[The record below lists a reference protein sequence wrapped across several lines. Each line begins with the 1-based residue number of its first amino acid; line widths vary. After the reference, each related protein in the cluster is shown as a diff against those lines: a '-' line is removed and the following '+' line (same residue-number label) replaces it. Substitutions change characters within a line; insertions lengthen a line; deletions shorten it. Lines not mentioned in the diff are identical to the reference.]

1 MSWFEPSSFTS
12 LAKTA
17 LNSAQK
23 SIDRVLDI
31 QDEGGETGTGAAAS
45 LSQTT
50 VKKSASGGS
59 WTSWISPTSKQK
71 SSSSPT
77 PSSAQRKTS
86 PPRNVETDEFFADF
100 LGGTSKPGKSPRADL
115 KQPVNTTPVPK
126 QLPTTSPSQS
136 KLSPRPGGLNAL
148 SPSEK
153 QKQRKKQPGQFK
165 LQVATSPTSST
176 PQVKENVQNDATI
189 SISLTEERNT
199 SGTRESLDV
208 MSTSSHSDMS
218 ASSESHS
225 ASESGQEKEMDSSG
239 TGNAFNKIVDPL
251 RGFKLDEIQI
261 NHLVSEPEVK
271 GPAVDSVGVSSS
283 SSLESGEKEDI
294 KSGQNANFDTSTT
307 AGSVIADNL
316 NISDNAQAETILE
329 TMPDDSSMSA
339 LEDENKMQ
347 TQAPGQE
354 QVGDETMTNICD
366 SVQTVDGTALETSIQ
381 QTAVSE
387 ESEEIS
393 LTENS
398 DKVTRNNTEGDH
410 LRQEEPHHTRE
421 EEPPPVRKE
430 ESSDVEETTE
440 VSSSSVEKEMPK
452 SISQEE
458 DTSATGQEMYAD
470 ANPDSEAV
478 DTKRDCVD
486 GVKEENVSQD
496 MPDSSEIC
504 EEEEE
509 DQEVPNSPKEH
520 SHEEPT
526 ESTDKIDDHHEEPSE
541 SRDTQPVKPLDDTDT
556 TTESILESTTGPL
569 DNDTSPDYV
578 QDSSGQQEQLSEE
591 DSPSQNNALDPQKL
605 LKKLADMAEV
615 LQAREARLLE
625 LSKQNMDLEETGNIL
640 RAQLHQAEQ
649 AHEAEMT
656 DINSLTEEFTERI
669 ATTEKKLQGVMKEKE
684 TLSRQLKS
692 KEEELCRRVND
703 KQMAQL
709 LQEKDEQI
717 EALMEEGQKLS
728 KQQLQSSNIIKKLRA
743 KEKESDGVIKSQKE
757 RLDKLQENVDHLTHV
772 LDAKEDIDK
781 QQKDAIKKL
790 NSALEK
796 QTKELTIAKSELEEA
811 QDRVRSMQ
819 SALDSSYKVRRACTI
834 LLGLD
839 GSSPLVSV
847 LWVEDLRL
855 SLQRAET
862 QQSRQEDL
870 LRQEISDMQQ
880 RLQQAD
886 ARNQELSQSV
896 TAATRPLLRQIENL
910 QSNFSAQT
918 ATWEKVEKNLTERLA
933 ESQSQLAEASEKERM
948 ATETMMETRARL
960 TSLESK
966 CALLRQEKSR
976 LLAEIEMERAKV
988 NNMEDAR
995 HREQAQLEALQKTSE
1010 KQKEDWTKEK
1020 LLLENQLEMER
1031 LRVDTEKKKTVLA
1044 QEQAQRDRD
1053 RQWSKIEHGS
1063 RSHSRSSSV
1072 SDTSQNSSF
1081 FQPIQGDTSDTGTS
1095 GSLLDSMRSAS
1106 TSTLFE
1112 GLQSTL
1118 KMREGE
1124 IAQLQEEIVRL
1135 ERQRAAM
1142 AEELV
1147 SLSSQ
1152 NQDLLTQ
1159 VEQVPSLTDKNKNLE
1174 QRYNAMLQMYGEK
1187 AEEADELKMDLED
1200 IKAMYKQQI
1209 SDLLNKMT

>member
-1 MSWFEPSSFTS
+1 
-12 LAKTA
+12 
-17 LNSAQK
+17 
-23 SIDRVLDI
+23 
-31 QDEGGETGTGAAAS
+31 
-45 LSQTT
+45 
-50 VKKSASGGS
+50 
-59 WTSWISPTSKQK
+59 
-71 SSSSPT
+71 
-77 PSSAQRKTS
+77 
-86 PPRNVETDEFFADF
+86 
-100 LGGTSKPGKSPRADL
+100 
-115 KQPVNTTPVPK
+115 
-126 QLPTTSPSQS
+126 
-136 KLSPRPGGLNAL
+136 
-148 SPSEK
+148 
-153 QKQRKKQPGQFK
+153 
-165 LQVATSPTSST
+165 
-176 PQVKENVQNDATI
+176 
-189 SISLTEERNT
+189 
-199 SGTRESLDV
+199 
-208 MSTSSHSDMS
+208 
-218 ASSESHS
+218 
-225 ASESGQEKEMDSSG
+225 
-239 TGNAFNKIVDPL
+239 
-251 RGFKLDEIQI
+251 
-261 NHLVSEPEVK
+261 
-271 GPAVDSVGVSSS
+271 
-283 SSLESGEKEDI
+283 
-294 KSGQNANFDTSTT
+294 
-307 AGSVIADNL
+307 
-316 NISDNAQAETILE
+316 
-329 TMPDDSSMSA
+329 
-339 LEDENKMQ
+339 
-347 TQAPGQE
+347 
-354 QVGDETMTNICD
+354 
-366 SVQTVDGTALETSIQ
+366 
-381 QTAVSE
+381 
-387 ESEEIS
+387 
-393 LTENS
+393 
-398 DKVTRNNTEGDH
+398 
-410 LRQEEPHHTRE
+410 
-421 EEPPPVRKE
+421 
-430 ESSDVEETTE
+430 
-440 VSSSSVEKEMPK
+440 
-452 SISQEE
+452 
-458 DTSATGQEMYAD
+458 
-470 ANPDSEAV
+470 
-478 DTKRDCVD
+478 
-486 GVKEENVSQD
+486 
-496 MPDSSEIC
+496 
-504 EEEEE
+504 
-509 DQEVPNSPKEH
+509 
-520 SHEEPT
+520 
-526 ESTDKIDDHHEEPSE
+526 
-541 SRDTQPVKPLDDTDT
+541 
-556 TTESILESTTGPL
+556 
-569 DNDTSPDYV
+569 
-578 QDSSGQQEQLSEE
+578 
-591 DSPSQNNALDPQKL
+591 
-605 LKKLADMAEV
+605 MAEV

-819 SALDSSYKVRRACTI
+819 SALDSSYKEIGELHKASAARNSQMQDMTLSAQLQAKEELRLALEQEQERASRGHEK
-834 LLGLD
+834 LLQQ
-839 GSSPLVSV
+839 
-847 LWVEDLRL
+847 VEDLRL

-918 ATWEKVEKNLTERLA
+918 STWEKVEKNLTERLA

-976 LLAEIEMERAKV
+976 LLAEIKMERAKV

-1081 FQPIQGDTSDTGTS
+1081 FQPIQGDTSDTGYSPLSPMTNSTS

-1209 SDLLNKMT
+1209 SDLLNKVT